1 MSNVLNPPIT
11 PAGFAVQSSDDL
23 VAFEFKTKPY
33 EHQLRCLQQFAN
45 RYYYALLAEMGTG
58 KTWIAI
64 NNFAYLFYTGRVNKM
79 LVIAPNG
86 VQWNWV
92 KRELPEH
99 LIEYNSKLQMGVKWA
114 GYSGGMGVRDNKLFK
129 AFMDA
134 PLFEYGWKYG
144 KILCMNWES
153 LSTAKGQSI
162 AEAFLATGK
171 EKNMIAL
178 DESDYCKNPD
188 AKRTKF
194 VMKLGELAKYK
205 RIMTGTP
212 ITNSPFDAYSQ
223 FNFLSPKILG
233 ISSFYAFK
241 TRYGVFLPPSSPLVQ
256 AIKARTR
263 ARNVLVPLQVNGH
276 PVYKNLDDLKRKIET
291 VSFRVTKAECLDL
304 PPKVYINEYVDLTKK
319 QKQIYKQVRD
329 EGILQLQDAE
339 VPILNK
345 ISILTK
351 LCQITGNNF
360 KLPDGTDYIIDTEH
374 NPKLERLLDLV
385 GQLVNNQQKVIV
397 WCRYRAEIEQI
408 AAALANLGYIVGT
421 YYGDTKESER
431 KTLIDEFQKG
441 VVDVFIS
448 NPQSG
453 GTGITLTAASTVI
466 YYSNSFS
473 LHDRLQSEDRAH
485 RIGQD
490 AGKVMY
496 INILARNT
504 IDELIQKA
512 LDNKNDVAKYIT
524 SFNCDLIAQISLGL

>member
-11 PAGFAVQSSDDL
+11 PAGFAVEHNGENVL
-23 VAFEFKTKPY
+23 FEFKTKPY

-64 NNFAYLFYTGRVNKM
+64 NNFTYLFYTGRVNKM

-86 VQWNWV
+86 VQWNWT

-99 LIEYNSKLQMGVKWA
+99 LIEYNDKLQMEVKWA
-114 GYSGGMGVRDNKLFK
+114 GYSGGMGAKDDKLFK

-134 PLFEYGWKYG
+134 PLFEYGWTNG

-171 EKNMIAL
+171 EKNMIVL

-194 VMKLGELAKYK
+194 IMKLGELAKYK

-223 FNFLSPKILG
+223 FNFLSSKVLG

-263 ARNVLVPLQVNGH
+263 ARNVLIPLQVKGR
-276 PVYKNLDDLKRKIET
+276 PVYKNLDDLKRKIEP

-329 EGILQLQDAE
+329 EGVLQLQNAE

-360 KLPDGTDYIIDTEH
+360 KLPDGTDYVIDTEH
-374 NPKLERLLDLV
+374 NPKLERLLELIKQITD
-385 GQLVNNQQKVIV
+385 NDQKVIV
-397 WCRYRAEIEQI
+397 WCRYRAEISQI
-408 AAALANLGYIVGT
+408 AAALAKQGYTVGT

-431 KTLIDEFQKG
+431 KALIDEFQNG
-441 VVDVFIS
+441 SIQVFIS

-490 AGKVMY
+490 ANKVTY
-496 INILARNT
+496 INILARHT
-504 IDELIQKA
+504 TDELIQRA
-512 LDNKNDVAKYIT
+512 LDGKYDIAKYIT
-524 SFNCDLIAQISLGL
+524 SFNGLDFSRIV